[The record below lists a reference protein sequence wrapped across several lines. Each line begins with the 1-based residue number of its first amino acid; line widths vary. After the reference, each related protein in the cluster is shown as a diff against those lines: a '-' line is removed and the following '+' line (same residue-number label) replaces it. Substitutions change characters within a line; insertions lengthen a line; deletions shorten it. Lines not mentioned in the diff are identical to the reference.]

1 MKKAI
6 IIIVLVVIVLISII
20 VGGIVLFL
28 GQNTSKSVFKPDQ
41 TKKLVSY
48 ESELIEMNFNEYVVE
63 SFGSIEKHINE
74 EDYAYVKFKIDSSKI
89 EAFQQDILEH
99 MFDITNESY
108 SNYNVE
114 ELTND
119 TINLNPLKC
128 YEAFRSGKIAKTRD
142 LHAYLYTNDK
152 NEYYFYIIG

>member
-1 MKKAI
+1 
-6 IIIVLVVIVLISII
+6 
-20 VGGIVLFL
+20 
-28 GQNTSKSVFKPDQ
+28 
-41 TKKLVSY
+41 
-48 ESELIEMNFNEYVVE
+48 
-63 SFGSIEKHINE
+63 
-74 EDYAYVKFKIDSSKI
+74 
-89 EAFQQDILEH
+89 

-142 LHAYLYTNDK
+142 FHAYLYISNN